1 MYAAIEIGP
10 VASIALAM
18 VWARGVDHCR
28 SGIEGGVTSF

>member
-18 VWARGVDHCR
+18 VLASGVDHWR
-28 SGIEGGVTSF
+28 SGIGGGVTPF